1 MSIGK
6 VSFNYNI
13 NDAPMDQTKQT
24 TLQMFFPNSKFH
36 QDCPVSPVLWRIK
49 CLYKE
54 RVSCQE
60 QLTHFMNSDLVRG
73 LEIGASCPR
82 QPQLQ
87 ETLRISH
94 GGSEGFVPCL
104 VAPTSASY
112 SPGQSYYLILQTV
125 SYKTLQL
132 LLGSR

>member
-6 VSFNYNI
+6 VSFNYNL

-24 TLQMFFPNSKFH
+24 TLQMFFPNSKSL

-54 RVSCQE
+54 KVSRQE
-60 QLTHFMNSDLVRG
+60 QLAHLINCDHVRG

-82 QPQLQ
+82 QPELQ

-94 GGSEGFVPCL
+94 
-104 VAPTSASY
+104 
-112 SPGQSYYLILQTV
+112 
-125 SYKTLQL
+125 
-132 LLGSR
+132 